1 MNWGRHVA
9 SGIQLHSEVSALMC
23 SRSCCS
29 RLLQAGDGA
38 DGSSG
43 FLPLLGETWVGFPLG
58 AVGPDRGP
66 LRACGG
72 VDQCPRVFSSLWV
85 CFLPLKSIKEFCKAE
100 VY

>member
-58 AVGPDRGP
+58 AVGPDRGAFESTWRSGP
-66 LRACGG
+66 MPTSVLISLGLFPASQI
-72 VDQCPRVFSSLWV
+72 DKRVL
-85 CFLPLKSIKEFCKAE
+85 
-100 VY
+100 